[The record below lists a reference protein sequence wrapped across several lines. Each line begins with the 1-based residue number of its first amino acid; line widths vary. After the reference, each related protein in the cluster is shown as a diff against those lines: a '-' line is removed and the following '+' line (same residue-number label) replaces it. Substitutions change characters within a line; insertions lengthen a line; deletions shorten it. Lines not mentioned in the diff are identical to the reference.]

1 MGIRFLQAYTPSTR
15 NTSVSDFSE
24 LKSLGKTKKE
34 SKPEK
39 SLTVSLPNFA
49 GRNNQGVIT
58 CRHRGGGHKR
68 LYRQIDFRRDK
79 IGVTAKVVTIE
90 YDPNRN
96 SRIALIRYEDGEKRY
111 ILHPRGLNVG
121 EIVMSD
127 LNAPIL
133 VGNSLP
139 LRNIPLGAEVHNVEF
154 QPGSGGQLARSA
166 GALVEIL
173 AKEGNFVTIRLPSK
187 EIRLVSKNCW
197 ATVGQVG
204 NIEAYNLTLGKAGRS
219 RWLGKRPTV
228 RGSVMN
234 PVDHPHGGGEGRAP
248 IGRSRPVTPWGRP
261 ALGQLTRKP
270 KKYSNKFIVR
280 KRKK

>member
-1 MGIRFLQAYTPSTR
+1 MGIRFFQAYTPGTR
-15 NTSVSDFSE
+15 NRSVSDFSE
-24 LKSLGKTKKE
+24 LTDKQTR
-34 SKPEK
+34 PEK
-39 SLTVSLPNFA
+39 TLIVNLHRSK
-49 GRNNQGVIT
+49 GRNNRGIIT

-68 LYRQIDFRRDK
+68 LYRQIDFKRDK
-79 IGVTAKVVTIE
+79 RGYLAKVVKIE

-96 SRIALIRYEDGEKRY
+96 SRIALLRYEGGELRY
-111 ILHPRGLNVG
+111 IIHPRGLNIG
-121 EIVMSD
+121 DIIQSD
-127 LNAPIL
+127 INAPIL
-133 VGNSLP
+133 IGNSLP
-139 LRNIPLGAEVHNVEF
+139 LRKIPLGAEVHNVEF

-187 EIRLVSKNCW
+187 EIRLVSKHCW
-197 ATVGQVG
+197 ATIGQVG
-204 NIEAYNLTLGKAGRS
+204 NVEAYNLTVGKAGRT

-270 KKYSNKFIVR
+270 KKYSNTLIVK
-280 KRKK
+280 KRKKA

>member
-1 MGIRFLQAYTPSTR
+1 MGIRFLQGYTPGTR
-15 NTSVSDFSE
+15 NRSVSDFSE
-24 LKSLGKTKKE
+24 LTDKSSTPEKNLTKSLHR
-34 SKPEK
+34 SK
-39 SLTVSLPNFA
+39 
-49 GRNNQGVIT
+49 GRNNRGIIT

-79 IGVTAKVVTIE
+79 IGVPAKVVKIE

-96 SRIALIRYEDGEKRY
+96 ARIALLRYEDGEKRY
-111 ILHPRGLNVG
+111 IIHPRGLNVG
-121 EIVMSD
+121 DIIQSD
-127 LNAPIL
+127 LNAKIL
-133 VGNSLP
+133 IGNSLP

-166 GALVEIL
+166 GAMVEIL
-173 AKEGNFVTIRLPSK
+173 AKEGDFVTIRLPSK

-197 ATVGQVG
+197 ATIGQVG
-204 NIEAYNLTLGKAGRS
+204 NIEAYNLTLGKAGRT

-270 KKYSNKFIVR
+270 KKYSNNLIDK

>member
-1 MGIRFLQAYTPSTR
+1 MGIRFLQGYTPGTR
-15 NTSVSDFSE
+15 NRSVSDFSE
-24 LKSLGKTKKE
+24 LTDKSSTPEKNLTKSLHR
-34 SKPEK
+34 SK
-39 SLTVSLPNFA
+39 
-49 GRNNQGVIT
+49 GRNNRGIIT

-79 IGVTAKVVTIE
+79 IGVPAKVVKIE

-96 SRIALIRYEDGEKRY
+96 ARIALLRYEDGEKRY
-111 ILHPRGLNVG
+111 IIHPRGLNVG
-121 EIVMSD
+121 DIIQSD
-127 LNAPIL
+127 LNAKIL
-133 VGNSLP
+133 IGNSLP

-166 GALVEIL
+166 GAMVEIL
-173 AKEGNFVTIRLPSK
+173 AKEGDFVTIRLPSK

-197 ATVGQVG
+197 ATIGQVG
-204 NIEAYNLTLGKAGRS
+204 NIEAYNLTLGKAGRT

-270 KKYSNKFIVR
+270 KKYSNNLIVK

>member
-1 MGIRFLQAYTPSTR
+1 MGIRFLQAYTPGTR
-15 NTSVSDFSE
+15 NRSVSDFSE
-24 LKSLGKTKKE
+24 LTDKNS
-34 SKPEK
+34 SPEK
-39 SLTVSLPNFA
+39 TLTVSLHRSK
-49 GRNNQGVIT
+49 GRNNRGIIT
-58 CRHRGGGHKR
+58 CRHRGGGQKR

-79 IGVTAKVVTIE
+79 IGVTAKVVKIE

-96 SRIALIRYEDGEKRY
+96 SRIALLRYEDGEKRY
-111 ILHPRGLNVG
+111 IIHPRGLNIG
-121 EIVMSD
+121 DFIQSD

-133 VGNSLP
+133 IGNSLP

-166 GALVEIL
+166 GAMVEIL

-197 ATVGQVG
+197 ATIGQVG
-204 NIEAYNLTLGKAGRS
+204 NIEAYNLTIGKAGRT

-248 IGRSRPVTPWGRP
+248 IGRSRPVTPWGKP

-270 KKYSNKFIVR
+270 KKYSNNLIVK

>member
-1 MGIRFLQAYTPSTR
+1 MGIRFLQAYTPGTR
-15 NTSVSDFSE
+15 NRSVSDFSE
-24 LKSLGKTKKE
+24 LTDKNS
-34 SKPEK
+34 SPEK
-39 SLTVSLPNFA
+39 TLTVSLHRSK
-49 GRNNQGVIT
+49 GRNNRGIIT

-79 IGVTAKVVTIE
+79 IGVTAKVVKIE

-96 SRIALIRYEDGEKRY
+96 SRIALLRYEDGEKRY
-111 ILHPRGLNVG
+111 IIHPRGLNIG
-121 EIVMSD
+121 DFIQSD

-133 VGNSLP
+133 IGNSLP

-166 GALVEIL
+166 GAMVEIL

-197 ATVGQVG
+197 ATIGQVG
-204 NIEAYNLTLGKAGRS
+204 NIEAYNLTIGKAGRT

-248 IGRSRPVTPWGRP
+248 IGRSRPVTPWGKP

-270 KKYSNKFIVR
+270 K
-280 KRKK
+280 